1 MIGRNTAGL
10 SEHLRRKTE
19 STIKKVDLAIRELT
33 LDGQSVNF
41 NSISSK
47 SGVSKT
53 FIYNNA
59 EIRKRIEMLRDSEVD
74 RKMNRK
80 PKHEKTSDSKD
91 VIIRA
96 KDKKIAELQSE
107 NAKLKV
113 EIVALRSKLYE
124 LM

>member
-1 MIGRNTAGL
+1 MVESNTAGL
-10 SEHLRRKTE
+10 IKHLRQKTE
-19 STIKKVDLAIRELT
+19 YTIKKVDLAIRELT
-33 LDGQSVNF
+33 LTGQSVNF
-41 NSISSK
+41 NSITSQ

-53 FIYNNA
+53 FLYNNA
-59 EIRKRIEMLRDSEVD
+59 ETRKRIEMLRDSEVD
-74 RKMNRK
+74 KKMNRK

-107 NAKLKV
+107 NAKLKA
-113 EIVALRSKLYE
+113 EIGALRSKLYE

>member
-1 MIGRNTAGL
+1 
-10 SEHLRRKTE
+10 
-19 STIKKVDLAIRELT
+19 
-33 LDGQSVNF
+33 
-41 NSISSK
+41 
-47 SGVSKT
+47 
-53 FIYNNA
+53 
-59 EIRKRIEMLRDSEVD
+59 MLRDSEVD

-113 EIVALRSKLYE
+113 EIGVLRSKLYE